1 MSRKKCKRKVW
12 ALLNPIEHVIDGLKV
27 TPDYKLE
34 QLHIRELSAL
44 DAMAHGKAGVQEWS
58 DLTSVLNICEGMAT
72 NGVGPEALPHCQT
85 LQAEL
90 KAAAKRYDATGRM
103 GMTATGLQAAREVIE
118 YHDLQRRSISLAEYE
133 AHIQKTTNKIRSKA
147 REVEAV

>member
-1 MSRKKCKRKVW
+1 MRKRCKRKVW
-12 ALLNPIEHVIDGLKV
+12 ALLNPIDHVIDGLKV
-27 TPDYKLE
+27 TPDEKLN

-44 DAMAHGKAGVQEWS
+44 EAMAHGKAGVQEWS
-58 DLTSVLNICEGMAT
+58 DLTSVLNICQGMADS
-72 NGVGPEALPHCQT
+72 GIGPEALPHCQT

-90 KAAAKRYDATGRM
+90 KASAKRFDATGRM

-133 AHIQKTTNKIRSKA
+133 GQILRTTNRIKSKA